1 MTSEATSRA
10 GRRGIGRMA
19 NRVGSVEADASIG
32 RFTLRNDAASVM
44 EGILPLKRSGR
55 MDVDPSQTVRDG
67 LIPLLPRL
75 RRLARALAGQVAD
88 ADDLVQIVLERAL
101 ARAPQWRPDAAL
113 DKWVFAIARNA
124 WRDELRARGR
134 AQHVFTDEEAG
145 VMACDS
151 ASAPAQTLELAAAL
165 AALPPDHR
173 EVVALVLVEGLSYT
187 EAAELLE
194 VPVGTIT
201 SRLARARAALQVRLG
216 SAA

>member
-1 MTSEATSRA
+1 MNSS
-10 GRRGIGRMA
+10 
-19 NRVGSVEADASIG
+19 DA
-32 RFTLRNDAASVM
+32 
-44 EGILPLKRSGR
+44 
-55 MDVDPSQTVRDG
+55 VREG

-101 ARAPQWRPDAAL
+101 ARAAQWRPDAAL

-134 AQHVFTDEEAG
+134 TQHLFAPEEAG
-145 VMACDS
+145 EMAADRT
-151 ASAPAQTLELAAAL
+151 AQPAQQLELAMAL

-173 EVVALVLVEGLSYT
+173 EVVALVLVEGMSYG

-194 VPVGTIT
+194 VPVGTVT
-201 SRLARARAALQVRLG
+201 SRLARARATLQAHLRKDT
-216 SAA
+216 